1 MKGLISLSL
10 MTLLASNAFAGGY
23 RISMQGQRQL
33 GMGHTGV
40 GVFGQNAESIFF
52 NSASGTFLKDRW
64 SFSGGVTRLSSDVKF
79 QNLTYNWT
87 NETTNVG
94 TPLYFYGNYKI
105 SDRVAIGLAVY
116 TPYGSAVEWDQDWEG
131 SHLVNNIDLKSFYFQ
146 PTASVKLTDDV
157 SIGAGLIFVNGGVKF
172 NRNLTRSLADEQGNR
187 SDVTIEANNVQAWGY
202 TFGLAAKLDEYVNF
216 GVNYRS
222 QIDMKA
228 EGGDATFHDLP
239 GFAQGTY
246 VDGKF
251 NATMPL
257 PAELGVG
264 FSYQITPKWLAAV
277 DWNYTFWNA
286 YESLTIEFDN
296 PAIGTSVNLRN
307 YKNSSTFRAGL
318 QYKASEKFTGRIG
331 GYFDESPVQDGYF
344 APETPR
350 NDSFAGTLGFTYNI
364 TPKFAVDFSATALH
378 FKEINAS
385 YDHFY
390 EDGNPVSLGGTY
402 RSSAYSLGLGLSYN
416 F

>member
-10 MTLLASNAFAGGY
+10 ITLIASNAFAGGY

-52 NSASGTFLKDRW
+52 NPASGVFLKDKW
-64 SFSGGVTRLSSDVKF
+64 SFSGGVSMLTSDVKF

-87 NETTNVG
+87 NETRNVG
-94 TPLYFYGNYKI
+94 TPLYMYGNYQVSK
-105 SDRVAIGLAVY
+105 SFSLGLAIY

-131 SHLVNNIDLKSFYFQ
+131 SHLVNNIDLKAFYFQ
-146 PTASVKLTDDV
+146 PTASLKITEDV
-157 SIGAGLIFVNGGVKF
+157 SIGAGLIYVNGAVSF
-172 NRNLTRSLADEQGNR
+172 NRNLTRSLTNEQGLR
-187 SDVTIEANNVQAWGY
+187 SDVTIQADGVHAWGY
-202 TFGLAAKLDEYVNF
+202 NLGLAAKLDEYVNF
-216 GVNYRS
+216 GINYRS
-222 QIDMKA
+222 KIDMKA
-228 EGGDATFHDLP
+228 EGGDATFNDLP
-239 GFAQGTY
+239 AFAQGMYTN
-246 VDGKF
+246 GKF

-257 PAELGVG
+257 PAELSVG
-264 FSYQITPKWLAAV
+264 FSYKITDKWLAAV
-277 DWNYTFWNA
+277 DYNYTFWDA
-286 YESLTIEFDN
+286 YQSLTIDFEN
-296 PAIGTSVNLRN
+296 PAIGSSVNLRN

-318 QYKASEKFTGRIG
+318 QYKASDKFTGRIG

-378 FKEINAS
+378 FKEVNAS
-385 YDHFY
+385 YDYFY
-390 EDGNPVSLGGTY
+390 EDGNPVSFGGTY